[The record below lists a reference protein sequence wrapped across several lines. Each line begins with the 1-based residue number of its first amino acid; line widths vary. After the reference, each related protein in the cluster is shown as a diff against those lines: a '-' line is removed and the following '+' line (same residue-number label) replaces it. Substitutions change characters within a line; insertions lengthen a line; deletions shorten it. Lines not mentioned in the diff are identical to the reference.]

1 MPAAQATGQD
11 LLLQKVPNILPR
23 SSIDNTNQREKG
35 MGARS
40 KLNTVAALGCLV
52 LAAIIGGASGS
63 WAVFATV
70 LVVAL
75 GLSLC
80 SRDIRLGRRDKS

>member
-1 MPAAQATGQD
+1 
-11 LLLQKVPNILPR
+11 
-23 SSIDNTNQREKG
+23 

-40 KLNTVAALGCLV
+40 ELNTIAALGCLV
-52 LAAIIGGASGS
+52 LAAVIGGVSGS

-70 LVVAL
+70 LIAAL

-80 SRDIRLGRRDKS
+80 SRDIRVNRHDKS

>member
-1 MPAAQATGQD
+1 
-11 LLLQKVPNILPR
+11 
-23 SSIDNTNQREKG
+23 

-40 KLNTVAALGCLV
+40 ALGCLM

-80 SRDIRLGRRDKS
+80 SRDIRLGKRDKS

>member
-1 MPAAQATGQD
+1 
-11 LLLQKVPNILPR
+11 
-23 SSIDNTNQREKG
+23 

-40 KLNTVAALGCLV
+40 KLNTIAALACLV
-52 LAAIIGGASGS
+52 LAAIMGGLSGS
-63 WAVFATV
+63 WVVFATV